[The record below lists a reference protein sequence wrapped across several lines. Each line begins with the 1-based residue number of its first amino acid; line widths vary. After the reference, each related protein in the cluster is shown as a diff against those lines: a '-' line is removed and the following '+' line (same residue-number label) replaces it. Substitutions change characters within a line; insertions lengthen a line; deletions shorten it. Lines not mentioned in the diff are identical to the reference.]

1 MTTLTRALATLALT
15 AVASLAS
22 PAVHAQHATPPA
34 EQPVTSTATPAATD
48 VPAPAPEQAP
58 APGTDAPHAPPA
70 DTHAAPATDH
80 APTAAGDHAATTEHA
95 AEGGHEGESIWAFL
109 GRLFN
114 FAVLAGGLVYFL
126 KTPITN
132 YLASRSEQIRADL
145 VNAAATR
152 DAATKELAAI
162 DARMQGLPAELEA
175 LKTRGKEEIAAEQA
189 RIKAAADAERQRLV
203 EQARLEIAQQTRAAR
218 RDLQEYAA
226 TLAVDVAR
234 TRLSAEMTDADQS
247 RLVDRYVA
255 QVKTAHE

>member
-1 MTTLTRALATLALT
+1 MTTPIRVVAGWSFAVALCLATPA
-15 AVASLAS
+15 ARAQQPDPHAAAPAPAAGAE
-22 PAVHAQHATPPA
+22 PAVQPPVTDPHATPPA
-34 EQPVTSTATPAATD
+34 DQAA
-48 VPAPAPEQAP
+48 APD
-58 APGTDAPHAPPA
+58 G
-70 DTHAAPATDH
+70 HAAPA
-80 APTAAGDHAATTEHA
+80 ADHAAPAGEHA
-95 AEGGHEGESIWAFL
+95 ADAEHAEGGHEGESIWAFL

-114 FAVLAGGLVYFL
+114 FALLAGGLVYFL
-126 KTPITN
+126 KTPIAN

-152 DAATKELAAI
+152 ESATRELAAI
-162 DARMQGLPAELEA
+162 DARMKGLPAELEA

-189 RIKAAADAERQRLV
+189 RIKAAADTERQRLV

-226 TLAVDVAR
+226 TLAVDVAKA
-234 TRLSAEMTDADQS
+234 RLSAEMTDADQS